1 MEAWSN
7 SKDESTLYEAEINHT
22 SNWGFEFFSM
32 LGVEDWVFD
41 GCKKKLRVMFDQI
54 LISFLNDVSKNRCF
68 RPLPVMNGCGH
79 EVDLFKLYS
88 VVRRIGGYNSVS
100 KENLWG
106 YVSEQCGLDFR
117 EMSFVKLIYSKYLN
131 DFDQWIGERCRD
143 SALEKVESGLVR
155 RLELMSRE
163 LKVRFGNMSSNNSNQ
178 KTAQINQKNS
188 VMKNGGREVLTDV
201 EIGSVCDYYAESTE
215 RLAVNNIQK
224 NRLFIKNINGESVTH
239 STASSPNMSVQKVVN
254 SVADCPQEEFVGC
267 MKGSAK
273 DKGDVATT
281 SIKHTEKLNEVNILK
296 RKRTPS
302 YFSEILDWVTS
313 AAKHCDSPEILK
325 IPDFSQWKDHS
336 MNDSLAQVLLI
347 REVLLNKNHFSSN
360 SEESA
365 PQKKLKMHPSMYD
378 DNTPD
383 HVSMEKMRC
392 SQRIFSLTNPLS
404 CPINYSS
411 SPTDNNVVSTQKR
424 EPESAKN
431 VSREEPTSLPK
442 VPVGPLHQAEV
453 PEWTGLIS
461 ESDSKWQGTLMWPPE
476 ETKSFNELDRIG
488 RGREG
493 QCDCQFPSSV
503 QCIRFHTAEKR
514 YKLKLELGRLF
525 YQWRFDR
532 MGEEVSLSWTE
543 EEEEKFKNLMRQNAT
558 TPNKFWN
565 SAAKKIPLKTKSML
579 VSYYYNVFLVKRRS
593 YQNRVTPKD
602 IDSDDDEKEFGSVGC
617 HFGYETIY
625 VPGSRPLLCTENKVC
640 TDLE

>member
-88 VVRRIGGYNSVS
+88 IVRRIGGYNSVS

-117 EMSFVKLIYSKYLN
+117 EMSFVKLIYIKYLN
-131 DFDQWIGERCRD
+131 DFDQWIGEQCRD

-163 LKVRFGNMSSNNSNQ
+163 FKVRFGNMSSNDSNQ

-201 EIGSVCDYYAESTE
+201 EIGSVCDYYVESTE

-224 NRLFIKNINGESVTH
+224 NRLFIKNTNGESVTD

-254 SVADCPQEEFVGC
+254 SVADYPQEEFVGC
-267 MKGSAK
+267 IKGSAK
-273 DKGDVATT
+273 DNGDVATT
-281 SIKHTEKLNEVNILK
+281 AKNYTGKLNEVNTLK
-296 RKRTPS
+296 RKLTPS

-325 IPDFSQWKDHS
+325 IPDLSQWKDHS
-336 MNDSLAQVLLI
+336 INDSTQILLI
-347 REVLLNKNHFSSN
+347 RQVLLNKNHFSSN

-365 PQKKLKMHPSMYD
+365 PQVAKSRELLRQLLKKCRVYD
-378 DNTPD
+378 D
-383 HVSMEKMRC
+383 VIYR
-392 SQRIFSLTNPLS
+392 
-404 CPINYSS
+404 
-411 SPTDNNVVSTQKR
+411 
-424 EPESAKN
+424 
-431 VSREEPTSLPK
+431 
-442 VPVGPLHQAEV
+442 
-453 PEWTGLIS
+453 LI
-461 ESDSKWQGTLMWPPE
+461 
-476 ETKSFNELDRIG
+476 IG
-488 RGREG
+488 RGNY
-493 QCDCQFPSSV
+493 PY
-503 QCIRFHTAEKR
+503 I
-514 YKLKLELGRLF
+514 
-525 YQWRFDR
+525 
-532 MGEEVSLSWTE
+532 
-543 EEEEKFKNLMRQNAT
+543 
-558 TPNKFWN
+558 
-565 SAAKKIPLKTKSML
+565 
-579 VSYYYNVFLVKRRS
+579 
-593 YQNRVTPKD
+593 
-602 IDSDDDEKEFGSVGC
+602 
-617 HFGYETIY
+617 
-625 VPGSRPLLCTENKVC
+625 
-640 TDLE
+640 